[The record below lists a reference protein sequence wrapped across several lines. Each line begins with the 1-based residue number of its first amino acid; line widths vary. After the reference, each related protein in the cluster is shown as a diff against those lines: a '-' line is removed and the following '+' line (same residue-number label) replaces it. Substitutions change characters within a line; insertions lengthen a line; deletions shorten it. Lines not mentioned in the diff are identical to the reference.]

1 MKKFLITALVFIILV
16 ASGVCLAFF
25 TDIFTGTICYVLGGV
40 AIAIAIIKFIDAYR
54 KNTIKDIA
62 LCLLLFIVGLLL
74 IILKNEVLYVLPI
87 IVGTCFIVYEVVKII
102 KNFKLKDTDSTAFK
116 MILIA
121 SLIGIVFCLAVMCFI
136 NFETI
141 ALKLIGALLIFYS
154 IQYVFSAIVL
164 SKAINASGKDDEK
177 EAKKASKKDKEENE
191 EEGQGICPVLSF
203 YFLL

>member
-25 TDIFTGTICYVLGGV
+25 TDVFTGIICYVLGGV

-54 KNTIKDIA
+54 KSTIKKDIA

-87 IVGTCFIVYEVVKII
+87 VVGTCFIVYEVVKII

-116 MILIA
+116 MILIS
-121 SLIGIVFCLAVMCFI
+121 SLIGIVFCIAVMCFI
-136 NFETI
+136 NFEAV

-164 SKAINASGKDDEK
+164 SKAVTACDKDDEK
-177 EAKKASKKDKEENE
+177 DAKASKENE
-191 EEGQGICPVLSF
+191 E
-203 YFLL
+203 